1 MTHNFLYRC
10 PKSTVP
16 YHLTLPNLHPHVHY
30 EGSGAGNI
38 VFTAMQLKLINGY
51 GSAFWGWGREDDNM
65 VKRFK
70 ALNLWPF
77 EVPEDTHERFF
88 HIDCSPQRTET
99 SLKEQELIEI
109 LRNYS
114 YAIQSMAMNGY
125 SRV

>member
-51 GSAFWGWGREDDNM
+51 GSAFW
-65 VKRFK
+65 
-70 ALNLWPF
+70 
-77 EVPEDTHERFF
+77 
-88 HIDCSPQRTET
+88 DCSPQRTESQAPEDMKYLLLEDLGFYGLNT
-99 SLKEQELIEI
+99 SRFEKVSCDKLDDDPLPIWK
-109 LRNYS
+109 
-114 YAIQSMAMNGY
+114 MAFKLECDMDLTPWCKQ
-125 SRV
+125 